1 MSIPASDAILEVE
14 DTAPFLLVLDTS
26 HACQVTRMQSNIYIN
41 IL

>member
-1 MSIPASDAILEVE
+1 MPISDEILEVE

-26 HACQVTRMQSNIYIN
+26 HACQVTKRASNIVN